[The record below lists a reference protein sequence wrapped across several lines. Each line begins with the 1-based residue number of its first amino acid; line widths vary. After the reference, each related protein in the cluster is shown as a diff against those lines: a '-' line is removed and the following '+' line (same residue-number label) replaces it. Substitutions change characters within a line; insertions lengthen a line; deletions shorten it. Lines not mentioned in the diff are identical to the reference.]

1 MVQLAQ
7 LAAAVRSYQAGDVEG
22 VAHVQQLLLAAVAH
36 QPDGEYTAAGPAC
49 LLLLVLL
56 FS

>member
-22 VAHVQQLLLAAVAH
+22 VAHVQQLLLGAVAH
-36 QPDGEYTAAGPAC
+36 QPAGEYAVDGPAC
-49 LLLLVLL
+49 LLFVLL